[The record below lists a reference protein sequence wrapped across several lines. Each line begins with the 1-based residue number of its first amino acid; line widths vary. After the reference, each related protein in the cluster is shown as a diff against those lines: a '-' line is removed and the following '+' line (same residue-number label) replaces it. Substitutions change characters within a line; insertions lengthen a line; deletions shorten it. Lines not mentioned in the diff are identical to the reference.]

1 MREWSDT
8 HVTKLAL
15 WQSPAEQG
23 PSALER
29 EWAPLVAEQGGY
41 VLLIA
46 GAYQRSGSSPSWTAL
61 WWHVGE
67 KQVAQPPGGGAPAAK
82 VARLLS
88 PLAHETRVHLMQ
100 AMYDAPKSAAQ
111 LSEATGLKGGDLY
124 HHLNELIEAAYVT
137 DRGETY
143 NLTAFGCQIL
153 IIVTSIADLAV
164 EDRGEAGLAVLD
176 VG

>member
-1 MREWSDT
+1 
-8 HVTKLAL
+8 
-15 WQSPAEQG
+15 
-23 PSALER
+23 
-29 EWAPLVAEQGGY
+29 
-41 VLLIA
+41 
-46 GAYQRSGSSPSWTAL
+46 
-61 WWHVGE
+61 
-67 KQVAQPPGGGAPAAK
+67 
-82 VARLLS
+82 
-88 PLAHETRVHLMQ
+88 MQ